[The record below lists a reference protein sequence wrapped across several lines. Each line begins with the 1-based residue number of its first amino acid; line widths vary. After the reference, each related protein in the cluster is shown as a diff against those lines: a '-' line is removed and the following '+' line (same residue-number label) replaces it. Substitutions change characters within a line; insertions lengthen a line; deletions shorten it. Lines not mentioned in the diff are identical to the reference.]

1 MADLVPDVVLE
12 QGEFERFSTHKP
24 QIIVVEEG
32 AQFRRH
38 VDVDARVDQPQT
50 GVHEIGLPLDLVAA
64 QGGKQAIWTDQ
75 FHAGLS
81 QPDFLLIPET
91 EFAAG
96 EIRTVHDR
104 VEALSR
110 PVGRFRVAGS
120 VEARQAVTEKVVIHR
135 EFDRAHLRVDA
146 LRPVGQPVERVAS
159 DRLIERVRDVQTPE
173 MPVAVDAEI
182 TRLNAVRNGSA
193 EPRGARLK

>member
-1 MADLVPDVVLE
+1 REMI
-12 QGEFERFSTHKP
+12 G
-24 QIIVVEEG
+24 VEEG
-32 AQFRRH
+32 GEFGGH

-64 QGGKQAIWTDQ
+64 QGGKQTIWTDQ
-75 FHAGLS
+75 FRAGLS

-110 PVGRFRVAGS
+110 PVARVRSTGS
-120 VEARQAVTEKVVIHR
+120 VE
-135 EFDRAHLRVDA
+135 
-146 LRPVGQPVERVAS
+146 P
-159 DRLIERVRDVQTPE
+159 
-173 MPVAVDAEI
+173 
-182 TRLNAVRNGSA
+182 
-193 EPRGARLK
+193 